1 MPEGSLPE
9 LARSLRSLGALG
21 TLCMQEAHEAVFGP
35 LLEARTVAAR
45 ATLDDAIIAM
55 NGNAILRRIETAVVS
70 AATRGV
76 SGAPRARALTARAQ
90 EATESLRRSLLAL
103 DELAATAGSDEGWDQ
118 WVEQLR
124 QVFVRADEAC
134 RSLASVLD
142 DRDVKDPSPRWYVRH
157 DR

>member
-1 MPEGSLPE
+1 
-9 LARSLRSLGALG
+9 
-21 TLCMQEAHEAVFGP
+21 MQEAHEAVFGP
-35 LLEARTVAAR
+35 LLEARTVAAN
-45 ATLDDAIIAM
+45 ATLDDAVTAM
-55 NGNAILRRIETAVVS
+55 NGHAILRRIETGVAS

-90 EATESLRRSLLAL
+90 EATESLRRSLLVL
-103 DELAATAGSDEGWDQ
+103 DELAAMAGTDEGWDQ

-134 RSLASVLD
+134 RSLATVLD
-142 DRDVKDPSPRWYVRH
+142 DRDVKDPSPRWYMRH